1 MGAPMSDDA
10 ADQLERATRE
20 LAAQLDAFELYIA
33 RRRRILE
40 SLQRHVRTWHEDEA
54 AE

>member
-1 MGAPMSDDA
+1 MSAEDE
-10 ADQLERATRE
+10 LERATRE

-33 RRRRILE
+33 RRRSVLE
-40 SLQRHVRTWHEDEA
+40 SLRRRIRTEWNEGEA

>member
-1 MGAPMSDDA
+1 MSDDA

-33 RRRRILE
+33 RRRCMLA
-40 SLQRHVRTWHEDEA
+40 SLQRRIRTEWRSEGEL